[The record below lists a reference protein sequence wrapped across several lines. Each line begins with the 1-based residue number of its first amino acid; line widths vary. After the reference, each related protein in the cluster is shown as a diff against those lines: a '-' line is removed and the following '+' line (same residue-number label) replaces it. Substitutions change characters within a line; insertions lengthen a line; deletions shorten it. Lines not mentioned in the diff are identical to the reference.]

1 MMKSIIVSIV
11 FFTLTVNLSFAQEQG
26 SVAKNQS
33 VQKELKKLI
42 VYGSDTCH
50 YCLDTKAYLKKNNIA
65 FVYFDVDV
73 DLNKQNEMILKLQ
86 KEGIPLDAISL
97 PIVDLGQQLIMNN
110 VADFEG
116 FLKQLNT
123 KH

>member
-1 MMKSIIVSIV
+1 MLFSLAINI
-11 FFTLTVNLSFAQEQG
+11 SFGQEQRAG
-26 SVAKNQS
+26 LKNQPAK
-33 VQKELKKLI
+33 KELKKLI

-50 YCLDTKAYLKKNNIA
+50 YCMDTKTYLKKNNIE

-73 DLNKQNEMILKLQ
+73 DLNKQNEMITKLQ
-86 KEGIPLDAISL
+86 KAGIPLDAISL
-97 PIVDLGQQLIMNN
+97 PIVDLGQKLIMNN

-123 KH
+123 KN

>member
-1 MMKSIIVSIV
+1 M
-11 FFTLTVNLSFAQEQG
+11 FFTLTVNLSFAQEQ
-26 SVAKNQS
+26 SIDVKNQS
-33 VQKELKKLI
+33 VKKELKKLI

-50 YCLDTKAYLKKNNIA
+50 YCLDTKAYLKKNNIT

-73 DLNKQNEMILKLQ
+73 DLNKQNEMISKLQ
-86 KEGIPLDAISL
+86 KAGIPLDAISL

-123 KH
+123 KN